1 MKKQMSMTRRLV
13 FAVTGVVLVAWLLA
27 SVFSVMVMQEEFAEI
42 FDSAVQETAER
53 LLPLVVD
60 DLRDRDD
67 SPDLTQKTNGDE
79 YLTYQ
84 VRDRDGHVI
93 LHSHDSSAAPFDVP
107 LKVGFADTPT
117 HKIYTAAT
125 KDGDMYIQVADAFVN
140 RNEAIQEAGTALL
153 FPLLLLIPAS
163 IIAVILVVRRMLAP
177 VRDLRDEIAAKDS
190 GNMLPIEN
198 VGLPAELDPIARSV
212 NLLLER
218 LKLALTA
225 EREFAS
231 NSAHELRTPIAGA
244 LAQAQRLQVEIP
256 AAYLPRVDQ
265 IENSLSHLAH
275 LAEKLLQMSRA
286 DAGIGAS
293 EAVTDLMPVLLLIVR
308 DFDRLPAGTGRIHLH
323 APETAKLE
331 QAVDPDAFGIVM
343 RNLLEN
349 ALIHSPVGSKVDVFV
364 ESGRITVANDGPLID
379 ADTLRRL
386 TERFS
391 RGATEATGS
400 GLGLSIVDS
409 LTRHMGGTLTLVS
422 PVSGKTDGFA
432 AEISFAP

>member
-13 FAVTGVVLVAWLLA
+13 FSVTGVVLVAWLLA
-27 SVFSVMVMQEEFAEI
+27 SVFSVMVMEEEFAEI

-67 SPDLTQKTNGDE
+67 SPDLTQPTNGDE

-84 VRDRDGHVI
+84 VRDREGQVI

-107 LKVGFADTPT
+107 LKVGFSETPT

-140 RNEAIQEAGTALL
+140 RNEAIQEAGIALL

-163 IIAVILVVRRMLAP
+163 IIAVILVVRRMLSP
-177 VRDLRDEIAAKDS
+177 VRDLRDEISSKDS
-190 GNMLPIEN
+190 GNMLPIDN
-198 VGLPAELDPIARSV
+198 VGLPNELDPIARSV

-218 LKLALTA
+218 LRSALAA

-244 LAQAQRLQVEIP
+244 LAQAQRLQAEIP
-256 AAYLPRVDQ
+256 ENYRPRVDQ

-286 DAGIGAS
+286 DAGIGSS
-293 EAVTDLMPVLLLIVR
+293 ETVTDLMPVLRMIAR
-308 DFDRLPAGTGRIHLH
+308 DFERLPIGAGRLH
-323 APETAKLE
+323 IDAPETARLE

-343 RNLLEN
+343 RNLIEN
-349 ALIHSPVGSKVDVFV
+349 ALIHSPEGSMV
-364 ESGRITVANDGPLID
+364 EISIKPGYVTVANDGPVID
-379 ADTLRRL
+379 PDMLSHL

-391 RGATEATGS
+391 RGATEASGS

-409 LTRHMGGTLTLVS
+409 LTRHMGGKLTLIS
-422 PVSGKTDGFA
+422 PVDGRKDGFA
-432 AEISFAP
+432 AEISLAS